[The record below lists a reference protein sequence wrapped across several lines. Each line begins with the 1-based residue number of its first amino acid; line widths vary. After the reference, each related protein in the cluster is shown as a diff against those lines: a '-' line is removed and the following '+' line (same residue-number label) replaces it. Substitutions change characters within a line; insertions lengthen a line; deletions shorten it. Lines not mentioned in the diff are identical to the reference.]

1 MHDIYYN
8 LNIKKRILNIIF
20 KYRKKKNYFLIR
32 NIEEESFKGRKFLMK
47 DDIDSLRKSAPS

>member
-1 MHDIYYN
+1 MHGIYYN